1 MTLRHRSA
9 VALLLLTLVVAVGA
23 VLAVTQ
29 RGDLAQYLA
38 PSLASI
44 GVLVGFSLLLWRQVG
59 SDIFGELGSLYVGF
73 IVAYTVVPAFAFV
86 VTGLDEGGPLAQL
99 LPEASELG
107 KHLWR
112 HVLFETGVAGGYLL
126 LRGRR
131 TVPGLIIASGTER
144 DDRTLLVAVVV
155 IAVSLAST
163 TLLSAPVSNY
173 YEHYVRYDHL
183 PWLLHKFV
191 SLCIRFSLGLYC
203 LLLVFLF
210 RNYQKYKLIIPVVVA
225 AICTYEISYSY
236 GARIQSLIV
245 LLMAMCLYH
254 FTVRKVSLKMA
265 FVAGVGMTA
274 LFTVVEVMRLLQ
286 FDWTSA
292 PSAVAEAGSKPAGE
306 FLSVFYSGFHLY
318 TERAQGTLPAREWPM
333 FFTDI
338 ISLFTFGSFT
348 RWNPMD
354 WYTRNYV
361 PDADVAPFT
370 LGPIADSAMW
380 GGEADLV
387 ARAVVNG
394 LFFAFLMRWF
404 LHHKDRWWGLSVYVY
419 CYATCILTLKYTVF
433 LHLNLIEKN
442 LVPVLLLVQAARTLR
457 FSKSAIADGRVSVS
471 AVPASDVDPAAVAQ
485 R

>member
-1 MTLRHRSA
+1 MVMPRHRF
-9 VALLLLTLVVAVGA
+9 ALAQVVLTVVGGVGA
-23 VLAVTQ
+23 VLASTQ

-44 GVLVGFSLLLWRQVG
+44 GVFVGFTVLLRRRVAG
-59 SDIFGELGSLYVGF
+59 NVFGELGFLYLGF
-73 IVAYTVVPAFAFV
+73 VVVYTVLPAFAFV

-112 HVLFETGVAGGYLL
+112 QVLFETGVAGGYLL
-126 LRGRR
+126 VRGHR
-131 TVPGLIIASGTER
+131 TISGPIIAYGTER

-155 IAVSLAST
+155 IAVSLSSAI
-163 TLLSAPVSNY
+163 LLSAPVSNY

-191 SLCIRFSLGLYC
+191 SLCIRLSLGLYC

-210 RNYQKYKLIIPVVVA
+210 RNYQKYKLIIPIVVA
-225 AICTYEISYSY
+225 AMCTYEIVYSY
-236 GARIQSLIV
+236 GARIQALIV

-254 FTVRKVSLKMA
+254 CTVRKVSLKMA
-265 FVAGVGMTA
+265 FAAGVGLTA
-274 LFTVVEVMRLLQ
+274 LFSVVEVVRLLQ
-286 FDWTSA
+286 LDLESA
-292 PSAVAEAGSKPAGE
+292 RSALAEEGVKPAGE

-318 TERAQGTLPAREWPM
+318 AERAQGTLPVREWPM

-380 GGEADLV
+380 GGEADLLV
-387 ARAVVNG
+387 RAMVNG
-394 LFFAFLMRWF
+394 LFFALLMRWF
-404 LHHKDRWWGLSVYVY
+404 LRHKDRWWGVSIYVY
-419 CYATCILTLKYTVF
+419 CYATCILTLKYTV
-433 LHLNLIEKN
+433 LVHLNLIEKN
-442 LVPVLLLVQAARTLR
+442 LIPTLLLVQAARVL
-457 FSKSAIADGRVSVS
+457 RVSRPS
-471 AVPASDVDPAAVAQ
+471 SGLPTSS
-485 R
+485 

>member
-1 MTLRHRSA
+1 MLTPRPRSA
-9 VALLLLTLVVAVGA
+9 LALRLLTLVGGVGA

-44 GVLVGFSLLLWRQVG
+44 GVFVGFALLLSRLVGGDV
-59 SDIFGELGSLYVGF
+59 FGELGFLYVGF
-73 IVAYTVVPAFAFV
+73 IVAYTVVPAFTFA
-86 VTGLDEGGPLAQL
+86 VTGLDEGGPLAQF
-99 LPEASELG
+99 LPDASELG

-112 HVLFETGVAGGYLL
+112 HVLFETGVAGAYLL

-131 TVPGLIIASGTER
+131 TVSGPIIAYGTER
-144 DDRTLLVAVVV
+144 DDRTLLVAGVV
-155 IAVSLAST
+155 IAVSLSSAIF
-163 TLLSAPVSNY
+163 LSGPVSNY
-173 YEHYVRYDHL
+173 YEHYLRYNHL

-191 SLCIRFSLGLYC
+191 SLCIRLSLGLYC

-210 RNYQKYKLIIPVVVA
+210 RNYQRYKLIIPVVVA

-236 GARIQSLIV
+236 GARIQALIV

-254 FTVRKVSLKMA
+254 FNVRKVSPKIA
-265 FVAGVGMTA
+265 FVAGVGLTA

-286 FDWTSA
+286 FDWTLA
-292 PSAVAEAGSKPAGE
+292 PSALAEAGSKPAGE
-306 FLSVFYSGFHLY
+306 FVSVFYSGFHLY
-318 TERAQGTLPAREWPM
+318 AERAQGTLPVREWPM

-354 WYTRNYV
+354 WYTRNYA

-380 GGEADLV
+380 GGEADLLV
-387 ARAVVNG
+387 RAIVNG

-404 LHHKDRWWGLSVYVY
+404 LRHKDRWWGLSVYVY

-442 LVPVLLLVQAARTLR
+442 LIPTLLLVQAARVLKFKRQRATLP
-457 FSKSAIADGRVSVS
+457 SV
-471 AVPASDVDPAAVAQ
+471 A
-485 R
+485 